1 MIETLG
7 ESKVKQMLSSFSCPY
22 NRDIEDFLKNKAM
35 VFSEQ
40 SLSKTHLVY
49 APHKGNPVLV
59 GYFALAQKYI
69 VIKKDS
75 LSKRLRTRISKFATY
90 DPELKQYCTS
100 AYLIGQLSKNY
111 TNGYDKLITGDELL
125 KMATDKL
132 SIIQQEIGGKII
144 YLECEDNERLLEFYS
159 QNGFVTF
166 GKRNLEKDETE
177 LMEGKYLIQMLRY
190 S

>member
-7 ESKVKQMLSSFSCPY
+7 ESKVKNMLSSFSCPY
-22 NRDIEDFLKNKAM
+22 NKDIEDFLKNKAIT
-35 VFSEQ
+35 FSDQ

-49 APHKGNPVLV
+49 TSYKGKPVLV

-69 VIKKDS
+69 IIKKES
-75 LSKRLRTRISKFATY
+75 LSKRLRSRISKFATY
-90 DPELKQYCTS
+90 DQDLKQFYTS

-111 TNGYDKLITGDELL
+111 SNQYDKLISGDELL

-132 SIIQQEIGGKII
+132 SAIQQEIGGKII
-144 YLECEDNERLLEFYS
+144 YLECEDNEKLIEFYS
-159 QNGFVTF
+159 RNGFVTF
-166 GKRNLEKDETE
+166 GKRTLEKDETE
-177 LMEGKYLIQMLRY
+177 LMNGKYLIQMLRY